1 MIGDLVAAMLLADAM
16 ANLKRAQN
24 QAEEF
29 DPVLATTLTAPIDE
43 LQATI
48 AKVNAHLAICY
59 PDPLV
64 MAGTWI
70 EQNMAYALL
79 GGKYTMKPLKP
90 TRGDHV

>member
-1 MIGDLVAAMLLADAM
+1 MIGDLVAAMLLADAL

-29 DPVLATTLTAPIDE
+29 DPVLAATLIAPIDE

-48 AKVNAHLAICY
+48 ATVNAYLALCY

-64 MAGTWI
+64 MADTSI
-70 EQNMAYALL
+70 EQNMAYVLL
-79 GGKYTMKPLKP
+79 GGKYKMKPLRP